1 MPEHRLRVLLT
12 EEKIQSRIR
21 GLGAE
26 IAASY
31 PDGTLCLIGVL
42 KGSFLFLAD
51 LARVIARPVRFDF
64 VGASSY
70 GDGMVTRGDVR
81 LTKDADGDLRGV
93 DILVVE
99 DIIDTGIT
107 LSYVLDHLRSKRPRS
122 LRVVTLLDKPEKHE
136 REIHIDYL
144 GFTIPNEFVVGYGM
158 DYAEDYRYLK
168 DICVLDPNG

>member
-12 EEKIQSRIR
+12 EKQIQSRIR

-26 IAASY
+26 ITAAY

-51 LARVIARPVRFDF
+51 LARAIDRPVRFDF
-64 VGASSY
+64 IGAASY
-70 GDGMVTRGDVR
+70 GDGTLTTGDVR
-81 LTKDADGDLRGV
+81 LTKDADGDLGEV
-93 DILVVE
+93 DVLLVE

-107 LSYVLDHLRSKRPRS
+107 LSCLLDHLRSKCPRS
-122 LRVVTLLDKPEKHE
+122 LRVVTLLDKPDRHE
-136 REIHIDYL
+136 REIRIDHR

-168 DICVLDPNG
+168 DICVLDASA

>member
-1 MPEHRLRVLLT
+1 
-12 EEKIQSRIR
+12 
-21 GLGAE
+21 
-26 IAASY
+26 
-31 PDGTLCLIGVL
+31 
-42 KGSFLFLAD
+42 
-51 LARVIARPVRFDF
+51 
-64 VGASSY
+64 
-70 GDGMVTRGDVR
+70 MVTKGDVR

-122 LRVVTLLDKPEKHE
+122 LRVVTLLDKPVRHE
-136 REIHIDYL
+136 REVQIDYS

-168 DICVLDPNG
+168 DICVLDPGD